1 MRKRKK
7 KVEKRKI
14 VLIVLLVLCIIL
26 GYIANVVSTDRELT
40 IFEKAIKDSVLVIQ
54 KVITYPIDL
63 VIDIVDKNKEK
74 NKMYNEY
81 ESLKEKLNEAEFY
94 ITENEELKKQINDL
108 KEVLKLNT
116 TLAEFES
123 INATIIGRD
132 LSYWND
138 NIIIDKGEED
148 GIYIDMPV
156 IVAEGLIGKVV
167 KTSNFNSTVRLL
179 TSNNVNDK
187 ISVKINN
194 GDKYTYGILS
204 RYDEEND
211 KYIIEGIA
219 ENMEIKEDSLVTT
232 TGIGD
237 IFPSGIVIGKV
248 VGIGTDNFDLSS
260 VLEVKSNVDFDAIN
274 YVTVL
279 KRKDI
284 W

>member
-7 KVEKRKI
+7 RIEKRKI
-14 VLIVLLVLCIIL
+14 LLIILLVLCVIL
-26 GYIANVVSTDRELT
+26 GYIANVVSTDRKLT

-63 VIDIVDKNKEK
+63 VIDIIDENKEK
-74 NKMYNEY
+74 NKMYEEY
-81 ESLKEKLNEAEFY
+81 ESLKQRLNEAEFY

-108 KEVLKLNT
+108 KEVLNLNT
-116 TLAEFES
+116 TLAEYEN

-132 LSYWND
+132 LYYWND
-138 NIIIDKGEED
+138 NVVIDKGEED
-148 GIYIDMPV
+148 GIAIDMPV

-187 ISVKINN
+187 ISVKINSN
-194 GDKYTYGILS
+194 DKYTYGILS
-204 RYDEEND
+204 RYDEKND

-237 IFPSGIVIGKV
+237 IFPAGIVIGKV
-248 VGIGTDNFDLSS
+248 VGISTDNFDLSS
-260 VLEVKSNVDFDAIN
+260 ILEVKSNVDFDSIN
-274 YVTVL
+274 YITVL